1 MDNKVLVT
9 YATKHGSTA
18 EIAEKIGEI
27 MRQEGLSVDVLPA
40 EKAQTLEPY
49 TAVILG
55 SAVYVGKWRDE
66 AADFLKENEAAL
78 AARDV
83 WLFSSGPT
91 GEGDPVALMDDWV
104 LPPELKPVAER
115 VAPREITV
123 FHGDIDPSELGLL
136 EKMAIKAVKA
146 PTGDFRDWEAIS
158 EWATAVAEQIKA
170 PVS

>member
-1 MDNKVLVT
+1 MSNKVLVT

-18 EIAEKIGEI
+18 EIAEKISAVLAE
-27 MRQEGLSVDVLPA
+27 QGLAVDVVPVKQVQDLGA
-40 EKAQTLEPY
+40 Y

-55 SAVYVGKWRDE
+55 SAVYMGRWRGE

-91 GEGDPVALMDDWV
+91 DHGDVAELMDGWTF
-104 LPPELKPVAER
+104 PESLKPVAER
-115 VAPREITV
+115 IKPHEMVI
-123 FHGDIDPSELGLL
+123 FHGELDLDELGFF
-136 EKMAIKAVKA
+136 EKLIIKNIKV
-146 PTGDFRDWEAIS
+146 PTGDFRDWEAITG
-158 EWATAVAEQIKA
+158 WAAEVAETLQA

>member
-1 MDNKVLVT
+1 MNEKVLVA
-9 YATKHGSTA
+9 YATKHGATA
-18 EIAEKIGEI
+18 EIAEKIGEVL
-27 MRQEGLSVDVLPA
+27 RANELAADVQAADKVTSLD
-40 EKAQTLEPY
+40 PY
-49 TAVILG
+49 PAVILG

-66 AADFLKENEAAL
+66 AAEFLKENEEAL

-115 VAPREITV
+115 VGPHEITV
-123 FHGDIDPSELGLL
+123 FHGEIDPSELGLM

-146 PTGDFRDWEAIS
+146 PTGDWRDWEAI
-158 EWATAVAEQIKA
+158 EAWATAVAEQLKETA
-170 PVS
+170 V